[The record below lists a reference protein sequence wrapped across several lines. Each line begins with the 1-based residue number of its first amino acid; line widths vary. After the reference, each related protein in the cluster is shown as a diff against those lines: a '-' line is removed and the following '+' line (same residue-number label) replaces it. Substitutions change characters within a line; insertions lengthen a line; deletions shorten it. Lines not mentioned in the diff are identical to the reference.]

1 MSKAVPSL
9 IGTLL
14 VLGSAG
20 CTKSLAAPNDLI
32 PDSQQG
38 GIVEA
43 NGLRIRLPK
52 DWAQMPVP
60 DDAFAVAGS
69 CCR

>member
-1 MSKAVPSL
+1 MSKAAVSV

-14 VLGSAG
+14 VLGFAG
-20 CTKSLAAPNDLI
+20 CTKSQAEPNDVF

-43 NGLRIRLPK
+43 YGLKIRLPFEERTGNNLGTVI
-52 DWAQMPVP
+52 P
-60 DDAFAVAGS
+60 
-69 CCR
+69 